1 MPFFN
6 SFKAWILVL
15 GTHGIKG
22 VWFRAC
28 SIPLGSSWHL
38 EFPLHNTLCPWPPP
52 ALTRTGRSPVSS
64 TRSKPKWCR
73 GAEPEPLTSS
83 WARRA
88 RQPEEMCRGCHCG
101 GLASLLLLLV
111 LLLLGQNLGL
121 LIKIPQDA
129 LSGTVGQ
136 SVLLPVSYRVNSSL
150 LFPLSIVWKFGS
162 SSQVISTC
170 TVWNCSLDA
179 WGTPT
184 NCSAICYP
192 HVTYQG
198 RAAVF
203 PENASLLLWDLQLS
217 DSGVY
222 SVTFQEQN
230 LSRQITLAVHKQ
242 HGSTEHPDEGQNLGL
257 LIEIPQDAV
266 SGTVGQSML
275 LPVSYRIN
283 SSLLFPLSILWK
295 FGSSSQVIVTCTA
308 QNCSLDAWGTPTNC
322 SAICYPHVTYQGR
335 AAVFPENASLLL
347 RDLQLNDSGVYSVTF
362 QEQNL
367 SRQITLAVHK
377 QHGSTEHPDK
387 GSEVEATPNYYTIG
401 VCSLTGLLLLFLV
414 LCTWWRGMVW
424 KKMRTITQQQ
434 ASNTADIHM
443 ENTVVGDMTTVY
455 ATIREDFEETKPRA
469 LPETLYTSISFPQY
483 YSALALNSAGDRSAA
498 EPR

>member
-64 TRSKPKWCR
+64 TRSKAKWCR
-73 GAEPEPLTSS
+73 GAEPEPPTSS

-101 GLASLLLLLV
+101 GLASLLLLVV
-111 LLLLGQNLGL
+111 LLLL
-121 LIKIPQDA
+121 
-129 LSGTVGQ
+129 
-136 SVLLPVSYRVNSSL
+136 
-150 LFPLSIVWKFGS
+150 
-162 SSQVISTC
+162 
-170 TVWNCSLDA
+170 
-179 WGTPT
+179 
-184 NCSAICYP
+184 
-192 HVTYQG
+192 
-198 RAAVF
+198 
-203 PENASLLLWDLQLS
+203 
-217 DSGVY
+217 
-222 SVTFQEQN
+222 
-230 LSRQITLAVHKQ
+230 
-242 HGSTEHPDEGQNLGL
+242 GQNLGL

-266 SGTVGQSML
+266 SGTVGQSVL

-322 SAICYPHVTYQGR
+322 SAICYPHVTYRGR

-347 RDLQLNDSGVYSVTF
+347 WDLQLNDSGLYSVTF
-362 QEQNL
+362 TQQNL

-377 QHGSTEHPDK
+377 QHGSTERPDK

-483 YSALALNSAGDRSAA
+483 YSALAPNSAGDRSAA

>member
-1 MPFFN
+1 
-6 SFKAWILVL
+6 
-15 GTHGIKG
+15 
-22 VWFRAC
+22 
-28 SIPLGSSWHL
+28 
-38 EFPLHNTLCPWPPP
+38 
-52 ALTRTGRSPVSS
+52 
-64 TRSKPKWCR
+64 
-73 GAEPEPLTSS
+73 
-83 WARRA
+83 
-88 RQPEEMCRGCHCG
+88 MCRGRRCG
-101 GLASLLLLLV
+101 GLASLLLLVV
-111 LLLLGQNLGL
+111 LLLL
-121 LIKIPQDA
+121 
-129 LSGTVGQ
+129 
-136 SVLLPVSYRVNSSL
+136 
-150 LFPLSIVWKFGS
+150 
-162 SSQVISTC
+162 
-170 TVWNCSLDA
+170 
-179 WGTPT
+179 
-184 NCSAICYP
+184 
-192 HVTYQG
+192 
-198 RAAVF
+198 
-203 PENASLLLWDLQLS
+203 
-217 DSGVY
+217 
-222 SVTFQEQN
+222 
-230 LSRQITLAVHKQ
+230 
-242 HGSTEHPDEGQNLGL
+242 GQNLGL

-387 GSEVEATPNYYTIG
+387 GRCPCAWTDSFCTSLDMGTSGMRWNLVPLSIAMNSCSKGSEVEATPNYYTIG

-483 YSALALNSAGDRSAA
+483 YSALAPNSAGDRSAA